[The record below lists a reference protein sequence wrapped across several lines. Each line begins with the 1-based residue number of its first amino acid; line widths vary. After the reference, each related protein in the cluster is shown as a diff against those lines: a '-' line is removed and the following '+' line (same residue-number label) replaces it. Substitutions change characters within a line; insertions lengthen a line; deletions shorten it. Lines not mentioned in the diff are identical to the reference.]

1 MRVCAQPESRQ
12 GARHVCACHATRPR
26 RRGDRVKRREFISLL
41 GGAVAVWPLAA
52 RAQQA
57 PPRILRVGTAS
68 PNTRT
73 FPFWMAFDQRMR
85 ELGYIEG
92 QNLAFEFI
100 HTGDRVDR
108 MSEAIRDLVRRK
120 VDIIV
125 ESSGTEQGLK
135 EAIAATSTLPIVM
148 IAIQYDPI
156 ALGHVDSVA
165 RPTGNVTGVY
175 LRRPELVAK
184 QVEMLAQLAPGSTR
198 LGVLWDMNSLD
209 MFKAAERAAASLNME
224 LRSLE
229 LENPPYDFSGTA
241 MVLALSRTC
250 LKASTVLTSGFGV
263 PARTATPRGTRA
275 RSTSVP
281 ATILFAATSSLR
293 PSLERITTLAGTPR
307 ASCAAIVCGPV
318 PCDAPD
324 PVVTLMPLVRSN
336 SSKSSSYAPLNP
348 PDIKTF
354 NCADAATGQN
364 GSVTKMTNEKVFM
377 ISSSPARSV
386 LPTKL

>member
-1 MRVCAQPESRQ
+1 M
-12 GARHVCACHATRPR
+12 
-26 RRGDRVKRREFISLL
+26 KRRDFITLL
-41 GGAVAVWPLAA
+41 GGAVAAWPLAA

-209 MFKAAERAAASLNME
+209 MVKAAERAAASLNME

-229 LENPPYDFSGTA
+229 LENPPYDFVVAFRTLAERGSQILLIISSTYFNRDRPHIAGLTMLHRLPTMFSSRLYVEAGGLMSYGPNLSDMFRRVADYVDRIARGAKPADLPVEQPTRFELVINLKTA
-241 MVLALSRTC
+241 RALGLTVPPTVLA
-250 LKASTVLTSGFGV
+250 
-263 PARTATPRGTRA
+263 
-275 RSTSVP
+275 
-281 ATILFAATSSLR
+281 I
-293 PSLERITTLAGTPR
+293 
-307 ASCAAIVCGPV
+307 
-318 PCDAPD
+318 
-324 PVVTLMPLVRSN
+324 
-336 SSKSSSYAPLNP
+336 
-348 PDIKTF
+348 
-354 NCADAATGQN
+354 ADE
-364 GSVTKMTNEKVFM
+364 VIE
-377 ISSSPARSV
+377 
-386 LPTKL
+386 

>member
-1 MRVCAQPESRQ
+1 M
-12 GARHVCACHATRPR
+12 
-26 RRGDRVKRREFISLL
+26 KRREFITLL
-41 GGAVAVWPLAA
+41 GGAPAWPLAA

-57 PPRILRVGTAS
+57 PPRDIACGYGVAKYEDS
-68 PNTRT
+68 PLLDGFRST
-73 FPFWMAFDQRMR
+73 

-135 EAIAATSTLPIVM
+135 EAIAATSTVPIVM

-198 LGVLWDMNSLD
+198 LGVLW
-209 MFKAAERAAASLNME
+209 
-224 LRSLE
+224 
-229 LENPPYDFSGTA
+229 
-241 MVLALSRTC
+241 
-250 LKASTVLTSGFGV
+250 
-263 PARTATPRGTRA
+263 
-275 RSTSVP
+275 
-281 ATILFAATSSLR
+281 
-293 PSLERITTLAGTPR
+293 
-307 ASCAAIVCGPV
+307 
-318 PCDAPD
+318 
-324 PVVTLMPLVRSN
+324 
-336 SSKSSSYAPLNP
+336 
-348 PDIKTF
+348 
-354 NCADAATGQN
+354 
-364 GSVTKMTNEKVFM
+364 
-377 ISSSPARSV
+377 
-386 LPTKL
+386 

>member
-1 MRVCAQPESRQ
+1 M
-12 GARHVCACHATRPR
+12 
-26 RRGDRVKRREFISLL
+26 KRREFITLL
-41 GGAVAVWPLAA
+41 GGAVAAWPLAA

-85 ELGYIEG
+85 ELGYLEG

-165 RPTGNVTGVY
+165 RP
-175 LRRPELVAK
+175 
-184 QVEMLAQLAPGSTR
+184 
-198 LGVLWDMNSLD
+198 
-209 MFKAAERAAASLNME
+209 
-224 LRSLE
+224 
-229 LENPPYDFSGTA
+229 A
-241 MVLALSRTC
+241 M
-250 LKASTVLTSGFGV
+250 
-263 PARTATPRGTRA
+263 
-275 RSTSVP
+275 
-281 ATILFAATSSLR
+281 
-293 PSLERITTLAGTPR
+293 
-307 ASCAAIVCGPV
+307 
-318 PCDAPD
+318 
-324 PVVTLMPLVRSN
+324 
-336 SSKSSSYAPLNP
+336 
-348 PDIKTF
+348 
-354 NCADAATGQN
+354 
-364 GSVTKMTNEKVFM
+364 
-377 ISSSPARSV
+377 SPAFTCAGRNWSQSR
-386 LPTKL
+386 